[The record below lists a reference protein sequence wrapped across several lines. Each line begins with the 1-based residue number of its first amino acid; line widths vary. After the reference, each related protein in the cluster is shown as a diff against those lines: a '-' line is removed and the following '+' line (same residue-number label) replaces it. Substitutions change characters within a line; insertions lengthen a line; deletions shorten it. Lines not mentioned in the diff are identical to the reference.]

1 MAAETLQRSRF
12 LLYVLYLCYIKFYF
26 DYIFHIYVIYFI
38 IYSLYIYMYTTCF
51 LILLYISILI
61 IFDFKSV

>member
-1 MAAETLQRSRF
+1 MVAETLQRSRF
-12 LLYVLYLCYIKFYF
+12 LSYVLYLCYIKFYF
-26 DYIFHIYVIYFI
+26 NYIFHIYVIHFI